1 MTQRRKLPH
10 LLSLACLCCSP
21 ALYAASFD
29 IANGVTETTGQTLND
44 NETGVIQLGGVLSV
58 AGPTAVNATG
68 SVVKVTNNG
77 SITTTGDGG
86 YGIFSRGA
94 NATISNS
101 GSITTTGLEG
111 YGIASDAAN
120 ATISNSGSITTT
132 GSNGYGIVSVGLNAT
147 ISNSGSIVTTGA
159 LGFGI
164 YSDNANATISNSGSI
179 TSARSLGIF
188 ATGADATI
196 SNSGS
201 IVTTGDAGF
210 GIASGGANA
219 TIINSGSIAT
229 TGSDGNGITS
239 EGANAIIS
247 NSGSIATTGDRG
259 LGIASGGVN
268 ATISNSGSIATT
280 GDSGLGI
287 RAVNTNATISNSGSI
302 ATSGAYG
309 DGIASFGADATISN
323 SGSIATTGSDGYGI
337 ASEGA
342 NAIISNSG
350 SISVT
355 GAAAIGIYSDGLDGT
370 INLSGRI
377 SATGAA
383 TEAILGGNHQTLNL
397 LPGAAVIGSIDL
409 GSGTNRVNVTLNRG
423 GPSATMSITNP
434 GDITQSGKG
443 LSFVNGHT
451 VSIVDTTH
459 LTATQ
464 AALGA
469 ASSTQFQAVNQQLN
483 RGASA
488 PKAVKVASNQ
498 LTAGMLH
505 QAQGPTAWGHAFG
518 GNAKRDES
526 GAALGYKDTGYGLI
540 GGHEQTL
547 SEHRVGFFGGASRSD
562 LKTTTASTATNSDSL
577 FLGVY
582 GQYKSGNWLL
592 NGSLAGGYV
601 SYDSTRS
608 VVDNLSGYESAKS
621 NYHSMYLS
629 PSVALIRLFDMGAGL
644 SLRPSAQLNYT
655 HGWVSGYDETG
666 TTRSNLSVNSY
677 KASVLNSRVQM
688 AVRQDLA
695 DHQGEFEVRLG
706 ASQSNYGDDKVKI
719 SLQGG
724 AATDYGMTGT
734 SSISGGYVGV
744 GGRIALKNQFSL
756 VGDVEYTRGSGNNN
770 RAVVGYLGIG
780 YRF

>member
-229 TGSDGNGITS
+229 TGSDGNGIT
-239 EGANAIIS
+239 
-247 NSGSIATTGDRG
+247 
-259 LGIASGGVN
+259 
-268 ATISNSGSIATT
+268 
-280 GDSGLGI
+280 
-287 RAVNTNATISNSGSI
+287 
-302 ATSGAYG
+302 
-309 DGIASFGADATISN
+309 
-323 SGSIATTGSDGYGI
+323 
-337 ASEGA
+337 SEGA